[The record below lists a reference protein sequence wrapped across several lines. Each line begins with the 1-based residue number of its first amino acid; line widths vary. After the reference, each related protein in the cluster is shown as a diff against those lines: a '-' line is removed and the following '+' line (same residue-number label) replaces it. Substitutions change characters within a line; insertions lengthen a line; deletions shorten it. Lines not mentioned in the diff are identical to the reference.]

1 MRLAWAP
8 EPGGL
13 VRWVVQYA
21 RESASIVLTLTNNA
35 ALVITSIT
43 DRPEVP
49 NGSGLRISADSDDMN
64 SLNLAVAAQPTDGD
78 KVMEDHGARIFLEPT
93 ANTLLDDMVLDAD
106 VDDQG
111 GAQFFLAAQN
121 DVPPQA

>member
-1 MRLAWAP
+1 
-8 EPGGL
+8 
-13 VRWVVQYA
+13 
-21 RESASIVLTLTNNA
+21 VLTLTNNA

-49 NGSGLRISADSDDMN
+49 NGSGLRISADNDDMN
-64 SLNLAVAAQPTDGD
+64 SLNLAVAPQPTDGD
-78 KVMEDHGARIFLEPT
+78 KVMEDHGARIF
-93 ANTLLDDMVLDAD
+93 LDAD

>member
-1 MRLAWAP
+1 
-8 EPGGL
+8 
-13 VRWVVQYA
+13 
-21 RESASIVLTLTNNA
+21 VLTLTNNA

-49 NGSGLRISADSDDMN
+49 TGAGLRISADTDDMN

-93 ANTLLDDMVLDAD
+93 AHTLLNDMVLDAD